1 MAYTDRNAAPG
12 RASRGLLLFC
22 RWQLDETHPPIR
34 HMIHYNAEGSL
45 FMEKKPVPGVSSDAV
60 TNVFKNGRMP
70 TKEEYTNIWIE
81 LINRIERGK
90 VEPI

>member
-1 MAYTDRNAAPG
+1 
-12 RASRGLLLFC
+12 
-22 RWQLDETHPPIR
+22 
-34 HMIHYNAEGSL
+34 
-45 FMEKKPVPGVSSDAV
+45 MEKKPVPDAV